1 MNISLGYYN
10 VNVKIIYKNNK
21 NIYFRFDEN
30 SDLVVTC
37 PKNTL
42 NDEVARLIREN
53 ESSLIKMYEKH
64 VEALKKNNEFWLLG
78 KKYDIILG
86 TDVDKLTIKD
96 NTIYITDEHE
106 LEEFI
111 NSEINRVFTEE
122 IEDCK
127 KCFNNLPAFSWKTR
141 KMKTRWGVC
150 NRKNNV
156 ITLNTE
162 LIRKPIECIDY
173 VIIHEMA
180 HFFVGNH
187 SKRYWEIVKLAC
199 PDYKKRRAEL
209 RK

>member
-21 NIYFRFDEN
+21 NIYFRFDEEGN
-30 SDLVVTC
+30 LIVTC

-42 NDEVARLIREN
+42 NDEVARLISEN
-53 ESSLIKMYEKH
+53 ESSLIKMYEH
-64 VEALKKNNEFWLLG
+64 NLELQKKNNEFWYLG
-78 KKYDIILG
+78 KKYDVILG
-86 TDVDKLTIKD
+86 TDIDKLTIKD
-96 NTIYITDEHE
+96 NNIYIKDENE

-111 NSEINRVFTEE
+111 NSEIQRVFQEE
-122 IEDCK
+122 IDECA
-127 KCFNNLPAFSWKTR
+127 KCFYNLPNFTWKTR

-162 LIRKPIECIDY
+162 LIKKPIDCIDY

-180 HFFVGNH
+180 HFFVPNH
-187 SKRYWEIVKLAC
+187 SKRYWEIVALAC